1 MGEEKLLWSDLKNA
15 IVDAEEALIRLS
27 TFGMAMKG
35 DLFDSAIRNALN
47 ELSMWHVGMD
57 ELAERGVQDIDR
69 DAVISAY
76 HEHIMPL
83 LGGWDITFDITSEED
98 DDE

>member
-1 MGEEKLLWSDLKNA
+1 MEKLLWQDLKDA

-35 DLFDSAIRNALN
+35 DSFESAIKNALG
-47 ELSMWHVGMD
+47 ELHIWHIGMD

-69 DAVISAY
+69 DTVINAY

>member
-35 DLFDSAIRNALN
+35 DRFESAITHALN
-47 ELSMWHVGMD
+47 ELHMWHVGMD
-57 ELAERGVQDIDR
+57 ELEERNIQDIDR